1 MMEIKRV
8 IAFVIILPVLISLAA
23 FSGSASAPESTNL
36 TQSLVNT
43 TAEKHPDFLL
53 DKSIL
58 RLVMEKDMLE
68 KEEIIITNNID
79 DDIRVAVEENMGF
92 LSAESFVVIEKRRE
106 ISLSLNFLSNETGVF
121 TGTLLIRSDSSVV
134 KLPVVA
140 EVETAEKLADIKI
153 DASARFKEAF
163 AGEQIAAQVSA
174 YNFIGEKKDF
184 AVRYTILDMHNN
196 KISEYEETI
205 SVLDKSEFVKSF
217 ELPAYLKE
225 GDYILAAEVR
235 YGNSA
240 GTSSFL
246 FNVAE
251 EKRTTIAYLSD
262 YRLYSIALILALVIF
277 IFFFMNYKKLKDIEN
292 LRNPTRIY
300 KIFKERETLENARIA
315 AKKLIRQQQILD
327 GTFNSGYITERSY
340 KIVKKRIQGMLN
352 EIKRKLER

>member
-1 MMEIKRV
+1 MKRL
-8 IAFVIILPVLISLAA
+8 IAFAIILPILISLAA
-23 FSGSASAPESTNL
+23 FLNIASAPESTNL

-43 TAEKHPDFLL
+43 TAEKHPDFFL
-53 DKSIL
+53 DKAIL
-58 RLVMEKDMLE
+58 RLVMEKGMLE

-79 DDIRVAVEENMGF
+79 EGIRVAIEENMGF
-92 LSAESFVVIEKRRE
+92 LSAESLVVIEKRKQ
-106 ISLSLNFLSNETGVF
+106 IPLALNLISNETGVF
-121 TGTLLIRSDSSVV
+121 TGTLLVRSDSSVV

-163 AGEQIAAQVSA
+163 AGEQIAAQLSV

-196 KISEYEETI
+196 KISEDEETI
-205 SVLDKSEFVKSF
+205 SVLDKSEFAKSF

-246 FNVAE
+246 FNVAG

-300 KIFKERETLENARIA
+300 KIFKERETMENARTA
-315 AKKLIRQQQILD
+315 ARKLIKQQEMLKSA
-327 GTFNSGYITERSY
+327 FKSGYITEKSY
-340 KIVKKRIQGMLN
+340 KTVGKRIEKMLG
-352 EIKRKLER
+352 EIRKKINK

>member
-1 MMEIKRV
+1 MTIV
-8 IAFVIILPVLISLAA
+8 DALILGIVEGVTEFLPISSTGHLILTAQLLGL
-23 FSGSASAPESTNL
+23 SG
-36 TQSLVNT
+36 
-43 TAEKHPDFLL
+43 
-53 DKSIL
+53 
-58 RLVMEKDMLE
+58 
-68 KEEIIITNNID
+68 
-79 DDIRVAVEENMGF
+79 
-92 LSAESFVVIEKRRE
+92 
-106 ISLSLNFLSNETGVF
+106 
-121 TGTLLIRSDSSVV
+121 
-134 KLPVVA
+134 
-140 EVETAEKLADIKI
+140 
-153 DASARFKEAF
+153 
-163 AGEQIAAQVSA
+163 
-174 YNFIGEKKDF
+174 
-184 AVRYTILDMHNN
+184 
-196 KISEYEETI
+196 
-205 SVLDKSEFVKSF
+205 EFVKSF